1 MSNALPYLQK
11 LRKPQ
16 LVEFA
21 EATDLQ
27 DYEDLNK
34 PELVTTLDD
43 HLQSNQSIFQN
54 DERLAEYYRRLS
66 QSPRLSP
73 TKREPKSEPSPTKV
87 SPTKLDPP
95 RSARRGRRA
104 KEEIEQT
111 DDSDVSPRV
120 IATTTPG
127 RSPLMAVEPPL
138 PPSPAVVTDAI
149 DRQTAVW
156 GKRIGD
162 AWTVLGIRER
172 SHALRSILSSVKAVE
187 ILFVALEGAGLFR
200 TLLPLVY
207 VTSVPAVEAIHS
219 SEFAIKVPDL
229 FKLVE
234 GTFWAPLSLWLLT
247 SLFLPLTVAYFFNL
261 SRQTSGGPAL
271 NTRRSRAAQ
280 TTFDPLSFNIAK
292 ALVAYLVYA
301 NGFTFWN
308 VFSDTSI
315 QTVNT
320 SVPGQWAGIL
330 TGSAIGTIGTL
341 YEAILKK

>member
-11 LRKPQ
+11 LRKSQ
-16 LVEFA
+16 LVDWA
-21 EATDLQ
+21 EATDLK

-43 HLQSNQSIFQN
+43 HLQSNQSIFAT
-54 DERLAEYYRRLS
+54 DDRLAEYYRRLS

-73 TKREPKSEPSPTKV
+73 TKREPKLESPTKV
-87 SPTKLDPP
+87 SPTKLEAP
-95 RSARRGRRA
+95 RSVRRGRKA

-111 DDSDVSPRV
+111 DDSDVSPQA

-127 RSPLMAVEPPL
+127 RSPLVTVQPPL

-149 DRQTAVW
+149 DRQTAAW
-156 GKRIGD
+156 GERIGD
-162 AWTVLGIRER
+162 AWTALGVRER
-172 SHALRSILSSVKAVE
+172 SHALRSILSSAKAVE

-200 TLLPLVY
+200 TLLPLAY
-207 VTSVPAVEAIHS
+207 VATVPAVEAINS
-219 SEFAIKVPDL
+219 PEIPISVPDL

-247 SLFLPLTVAYFFNL
+247 SLFLPLTAAYFFNL
-261 SRQTSGGPAL
+261 SGQTSGGPAL
-271 NTRRSRAAQ
+271 NTRRNRAAQ
-280 TTFDPLSFNIAK
+280 ATFDPLSFNIAK
-292 ALVAYLVYA
+292 ALISYLVYA
-301 NGFTFWN
+301 NRFTFWN
-308 VFSDTSI
+308 VFSDASI
-315 QTVNT
+315 ATVNE